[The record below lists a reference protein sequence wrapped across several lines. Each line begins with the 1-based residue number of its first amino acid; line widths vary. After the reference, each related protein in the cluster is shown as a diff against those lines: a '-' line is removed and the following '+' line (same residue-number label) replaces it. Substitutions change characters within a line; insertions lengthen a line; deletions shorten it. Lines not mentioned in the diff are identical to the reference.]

1 MGRKVT
7 ERFVIGLAGAPFGLK
22 GFVKVRPFS
31 GDIEHLLTL
40 QSVAVRLAGKERIMR
55 IEESSPSPPAVLM
68 KFAGIDSPEAAKT
81 LTGAELL
88 VDRKQASPLGPGEF
102 YVEDLRGLAVVDRE
116 DGKTLGHITGIVE
129 GGGGD
134 LAEIRLSPQCENIAS
149 GGAENADAVYGDV
162 VNDDVV
168 NDDVVNDETSG
179 ELRLVPFR
187 KEFFAEI
194 SLEKGRASL
203 LNRWILE

>member
-1 MGRKVT
+1 VT
-7 ERFVIGLAGAPFGLK
+7 ERFVIGLAGPPFGLK

-31 GDIEHLLTL
+31 GDIGHLLTL
-40 QSVAVRLAGKERIMR
+40 RSVVVRLAGKERIMQ
-55 IEESSPSPPAVLM
+55 IEESSPAPAAVLM

-81 LTGAELL
+81 LRGAELL

-102 YVEDLRGLAVVDRE
+102 YVEDLRGLAVVDWE
-116 DGKTLGHITGIVE
+116 DGKTLGRITDIVE

-134 LAEIRLSPQCENIAS
+134 LVEIRLSPQS
-149 GGAENADAVYGDV
+149 ENAEKGEAPG
-162 VNDDVV
+162 
-168 NDDVVNDETSG
+168 G

-194 SLEKGRASL
+194 SIEKGRAAL